1 MISARFLRAFS
12 ASLTRAFDAFAGTKI
27 PLMAL
32 LLSPLEETA
41 RARCSQVQEG
51 VITKKGV
58 NVFRQTHER
67 PRNGDSCDGKR
78 APPGGERLTDD
89 QTQARDGSSARR
101 CRVPGDDRAPTLS
114 TETSSIVVLDVYL
127 TYDDINEQEGLI

>member
-41 RARCSQVQEG
+41 RRRDALRY
-51 VITKKGV
+51 KKGSL
-58 NVFRQTHER
+58 
-67 PRNGDSCDGKR
+67 PKR
-78 APPGGERLTDD
+78 G
-89 QTQARDGSSARR
+89 
-101 CRVPGDDRAPTLS
+101 
-114 TETSSIVVLDVYL
+114 
-127 TYDDINEQEGLI
+127 